1 MPVVNTTRTFTNNEQ
16 ITSTKLNEIMDNSF
30 FVSGAIVS
38 GRGLQVTT
46 GGQLQI
52 SDGGITNA
60 LLANST
66 STTTGVTAA
75 KIANAA
81 VTPAKLSNSDFGD
94 FAVSNGVATIGS
106 GAITAGKI
114 QNSNI
119 TQAKLA
125 ANVVG
130 NGPVFRARPSVDQN
144 ITSGT
149 TTKVIFGTEDFDTN
163 FDFANSRFTPQ
174 VAGYYLIQA
183 TLYATTS
190 DLDLFT
196 AYIYKNTSIEAQGT
210 RVLSD
215 AESSSVSSIVYL
227 NGSGDYVEIYTRHT
241 TGSARTINSGIY
253 TQFSGCLIRSA

>member
-16 ITSTKLNEIMDNSF
+16 ITSTKLNEIMDNST
-30 FVSGAIVS
+30 FVSGAVVNGGGI
-38 GRGLQVTT
+38 QVTT
-46 GGQLQI
+46 GGQLQLKDLEVT
-52 SDGGITNA
+52 SSK
-60 LLANST
+60 LASNS
-66 STTTGVTAA
+66 VINA
-75 KIANAA
+75 KIADTA
-81 VTPAKLSNSDFGD
+81 VTPDKLSNSDFGD
-94 FAVSNGVATIGS
+94 FTVLNGVATIDS

-144 ITSGT
+144 IASGT

-163 FDFANSRFTPQ
+163 SDFANSRFTPQ

-183 TLYATTS
+183 MLYATS
-190 DLDLFT
+190 NDLDLFT
-196 AYIYKNTSIEAQGT
+196 AYIYKNANIEAQGT
-210 RVLSD
+210 RILND
-215 AESSSVSSIVYL
+215 AESTSVSSIVYL
-227 NGSGDYVEIYTRHT
+227 NGSSDYVEIFTRHT
-241 TGSARTINSGIY
+241 TNSTRAINAGIY